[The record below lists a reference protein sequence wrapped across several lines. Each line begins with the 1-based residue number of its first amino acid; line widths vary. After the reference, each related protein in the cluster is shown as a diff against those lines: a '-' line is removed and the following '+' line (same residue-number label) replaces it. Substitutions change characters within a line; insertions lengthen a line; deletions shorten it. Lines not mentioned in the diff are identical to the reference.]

1 MTFKFEDKTPQQW
14 IDADNKFVWHPF
26 TPMKQWMEQEDHTG
40 RVIVEADGFEL
51 IDQQGNR
58 FVDGFSSLWCNLHG
72 HRVKQVDQAVIDQL
86 GKIAHC
92 TMLGHASLPSIRLAE
107 QLVEISPAGLEKVF
121 YSDSGA
127 TAVEVG
133 LKMAYQYFQNIG
145 KPGKS
150 KFIALRNSYHGDTI
164 GSVSLGGIGLFHKI
178 FNKLLFEATFIDS
191 PCEYYHPAGA
201 GAKEAVL
208 NQLET
213 LLAEHADEY
222 CALIIEPLMQGA
234 AGMLNHPAGFL
245 SAVREITRKYNVL
258 LICDEVATGFGSTGK
273 LFACDHENVSPDIM
287 TLGKKITN
295 GYLPIA
301 ATLTTQAIF
310 DGFLGEVSEG
320 KTFYHGHTFTGNA
333 LGCAAAVASIDL
345 IKSSALE
352 EKLPGKVKLIEEKIA
367 PLKDH
372 PNVGSIR
379 QVGLMVGIELVAS
392 DSRPFDPASRTGAE
406 VCFNAREKGVI
417 IRPLGDVI
425 VLMPAPAMDDAT
437 LTKLLDVTVETIC
450 EFFQS

>member
-1 MTFKFEDKTPQQW
+1 MTFKFEDKTAQQW
-14 IDADNKFVWHPF
+14 IDLDNKNVWHPF
-26 TPMKQWMEQEDHTG
+26 TPMKQWIEQTDMTG
-40 RVIVEADGFEL
+40 RIIVEAEGFDL
-51 IDQQGNR
+51 VDQQGNR

-72 HRVKQVDQAVIDQL
+72 HRVAQVDQAIKDQVD
-86 GKIAHC
+86 KIAHC

-107 QLVEISPAGLEKVF
+107 QLAEITPAGLDKVF

-127 TAVEVG
+127 TAVEVA

-145 KPGKS
+145 RPSKT
-150 KFIALRNSYHGDTI
+150 KFIALENSYHGDTI
-164 GSVSLGGIGLFHKI
+164 GSVSVGGVGLFHRI
-178 FNKLLFEATFIDS
+178 FHNLLFEATFIES
-191 PCEYYHPAGA
+191 PCEDYHPAGK
-201 GAKEAVL
+201 GACDEVIAKLEAL
-208 NQLET
+208 LE
-213 LLAEHADEY
+213 ESADEY

-245 SAVREITRKYNVL
+245 TKVRELTKKYNVL

-273 LFACDHENVSPDIM
+273 LFACDHENVCPDLM

-301 ATLTTQAIF
+301 VTMATQEIF
-310 DGFLGEVSEG
+310 DGFLGEVAEG

-345 IKSSALE
+345 IHSSGLVDKMPAKVELVT
-352 EKLPGKVKLIEEKIA
+352 EKLA
-367 PLKDH
+367 QLKDK
-372 PNVGSIR
+372 PYVKGIR
-379 QVGLMVGIELVAS
+379 QVGFMVGIELVAPET
-392 DSRPFDPASRTGAE
+392 RHGDPASLTGAQ

-425 VLMPAPAMDDAT
+425 VLMPAPAIDEKT
-437 LTKLLDVTVETIC
+437 LTQLLDVTVDTIV
-450 EFFQS
+450 EYFEK